1 MREQDQLIKLKL
13 KGIILKHTEAK
24 KEFNMKTYLVIF
36 LLLSVTSQINYTQNK
51 NVVISEVKNNEVKIK
66 LHKLI
71 EFNDSKAKDGNKFL
85 IADITIENISDK
97 KINMGAEYTMS
108 ITIKD
113 DKGNEYRSGLKGE
126 GIVSTFLTK
135 NESVEQNQK
144 DHTLAFS
151 DNFPPKT
158 KARSFLCGF
167 EVPKDAKIVS
177 FGVKKKNLWNN
188 VK

>member
-1 MREQDQLIKLKL
+1 
-13 KGIILKHTEAK
+13 
-24 KEFNMKTYLVIF
+24 MKTYLIT
-36 LLLSVTSQINYTQNK
+36 LLLLLITAQTIFTQNK
-51 NVVISEVKNNEVKIK
+51 NAVISEVKNTEVKIK

-71 EFNDSKAKDGNKFL
+71 EFNDAKAKSGNKFL

-97 KINMGAEYTMS
+97 KIEMGAEYTMS

-135 NESVEQNQK
+135 NENIEQNQK

-167 EVPKDAKIVS
+167 EVPKEAKIVS
-177 FGVKKKNLWNN
+177 FGVKKKNLWST

>member
-1 MREQDQLIKLKL
+1 MVYPQ
-13 KGIILKHTEAK
+13 
-24 KEFNMKTYLVIF
+24 
-36 LLLSVTSQINYTQNK
+36 SK
-51 NVVISEVKNNEVKIK
+51 NTVISEVKNSEVKIK

-71 EFNDSKAKDGNKFL
+71 EFNDSKAKSGNKFL
-85 IADITIENISDK
+85 IADITIENTSDK
-97 KINMGAEYTMS
+97 KINMGADYTMS

-135 NESVEQNQK
+135 NENIEQNQK

-151 DNFPPKT
+151 ENFPPKT

-167 EVPKDAKIVS
+167 EVQKDAKIVS
-177 FGVKKKNLWNN
+177 FGVKKQNLWST

>member
-1 MREQDQLIKLKL
+1 
-13 KGIILKHTEAK
+13 
-24 KEFNMKTYLVIF
+24 MKTYLIT
-36 LLLSVTSQINYTQNK
+36 LLLLLITAQTIFTQNK
-51 NVVISEVKNNEVKIK
+51 NAVISEVKNTEVKIK

-71 EFNDSKAKDGNKFL
+71 EFNDAKAKSGNKFI

-97 KINMGAEYTMS
+97 NIEMGAEYTMS

-135 NESVEQNQK
+135 NENIEQNQK

-177 FGVKKKNLWNN
+177 FGVKKKNLWST

>member
-1 MREQDQLIKLKL
+1 
-13 KGIILKHTEAK
+13 
-24 KEFNMKTYLVIF
+24 MKTYLINF
-36 LLLSVTSQINYTQNK
+36 LLFALITSLVYSQNK
-51 NVVISEVKNNEVKIK
+51 NSVIAEVKNNEVKIT
-66 LHKLI
+66 LHRLI

-97 KINMGAEYTMS
+97 KINMGADYTMS

-126 GIVSTFLTK
+126 GIISTYLTK
-135 NESVEQNQK
+135 NQDAEQDQK
-144 DHTLAFS
+144 AHSLAFG
-151 DNFPPKT
+151 DNFPSKI

-177 FGVKKKNLWNN
+177 FGVKKKNLWSA